1 MADAEFNIQ
10 GDDEMK
16 LPAQGELYGR
26 DIQEWIGRTPNT
38 PVPPRVQ
45 LRVLLRQS
53 RLCAITGLPK
63 GKGQEFQCDHIKR
76 MKDGGENRES
86 NLQMI
91 LVDAHKVKSAIERK
105 AGKKVT
111 RIQKKTLG
119 IGQTISQRRTLQSK
133 FKRKV
138 SGEVVLR

>member
-1 MADAEFNIQ
+1 
-10 GDDEMK
+10 MK
-16 LPAQGELYGR
+16 LPAKGELYGR
-26 DIQEWIGRTPNT
+26 DCQEWIGRSPNT

-63 GKGQEFQCDHIKR
+63 GKGQEFQCDHIIR
-76 MKDGGENRES
+76 LKDGGENREV

-91 LVDAHKVKSAIERK
+91 LVDAHKVKSAGERK
-105 AGKKVT
+105 SGKKVT
-111 RIQKKTLG
+111 SLQMKSFG
-119 IGQTISQRRTLQSK
+119 INRQTVGQRRTLQSK
-133 FKRKV
+133 FKRKI